1 MRCMDHYYS
10 PNPRNK
16 KINQIHLTSKLKEL
30 KRNKTNSILVQRTMK
45 DLIST
50 RLYYRGR
57 QVGKGAGSS
66 PTTCTENDWLP
77 LWMNEAGL

>member
-1 MRCMDHYYS
+1 M
-10 PNPRNK
+10 
-16 KINQIHLTSKLKEL
+16 
-30 KRNKTNSILVQRTMK
+30 V

-66 PTTCTENDWLP
+66 PTTSTENDWLP